1 MDALSPYF
9 SIPLSPPFSG
19 LTCEHIWW
27 QSEVLVGSETVG
39 RPVLIYPD
47 ITTDELIPQAKHK
60 TPVVSRDALSIV

>member
-1 MDALSPYF
+1 VNL
-9 SIPLSPPFSG
+9 
-19 LTCEHIWW
+19 WW

-60 TPVVSRDALSIV
+60 TPVVSLENALDRLKQKEKGSLEWSVKSGS